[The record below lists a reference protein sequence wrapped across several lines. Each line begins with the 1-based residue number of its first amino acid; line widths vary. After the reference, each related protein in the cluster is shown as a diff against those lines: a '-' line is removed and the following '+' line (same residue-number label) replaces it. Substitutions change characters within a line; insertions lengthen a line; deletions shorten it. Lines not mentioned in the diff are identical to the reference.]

1 MDESR
6 NSPAAASV
14 GSKRKLSTS
23 GSSSDYARDGD
34 HSKVSDSDSPV
45 RQAPSKKARSSRH
58 ADGSRRRGGA
68 GHADHVGGE
77 YRERRRSVSLEAD
90 MDQRFALLSQQLVS
104 HINNILTTNLH
115 MQAVPTLSCLNSA
128 SNCTDLP
135 TQNSNIP
142 IVNNGEFLNPP
153 SCSVVE
159 NISDLSVTVKEPSIT
174 TALPDRVVKLTALQ
188 RFDSPNW
195 NAVRY
200 TETQKKYVA
209 SPGFIE
215 LKLNEELKRFDDPQ
229 GSSSWSKMERSFA
242 ALSNAVMAQNEII
255 NAALQNLIDWSAKS
269 NNQLSPNTIY
279 SKLKELFGDNSDYKS
294 ASHDILQIT
303 CGKRAEVIES
313 RRRNIL
319 KNILFK
325 LNTFAMIWEKY
336 HLHAITC
343 LILRHWLIICKRLE
357 QPRTANKTRR
367 NERKESNRINNDE
380 ASSEASLLIFIT
392 TREPIKPA
400 TPTIIGG
407 WIKKLLSEAGIKSSP
422 GSLRSAVSSLNWLEN
437 YPINEILEKANWR
450 HENTFR
456 KFYQKNVQPH
466 SDLQISQKSLS
477 QYFSTS

>member
-77 YRERRRSVSLEAD
+77 FRERRRSVSLEAD
-90 MDQRFALLSQQLVS
+90 MDQRFAVLSQQLVS

-128 SNCTDLP
+128 SNCNDLP

-195 NAVRY
+195 NAVR
-200 TETQKKYVA
+200 
-209 SPGFIE
+209 
-215 LKLNEELKRFDDPQ
+215 
-229 GSSSWSKMERSFA
+229 
-242 ALSNAVMAQNEII
+242 
-255 NAALQNLIDWSAKS
+255 
-269 NNQLSPNTIY
+269 
-279 SKLKELFGDNSDYKS
+279 KLKELFGDNSDYKS

-319 KNILFK
+319 KNIKVKYIRDDIGKIPPSCDYMFNPSALANYLQK
-325 LNTFAMIWEKY
+325 IGGIDKVDKQTAPVQHTARTFSPHNKSFQ
-336 HLHAITC
+336 
-343 LILRHWLIICKRLE
+343 

-380 ASSEASLLIFIT
+380 ASSKRKGEAKNKNI
-392 TREPIKPA
+392 RKP
-400 TPTIIGG
+400 
-407 WIKKLLSEAGIKSSP
+407 
-422 GSLRSAVSSLNWLEN
+422 
-437 YPINEILEKANWR
+437 Y
-450 HENTFR
+450 
-456 KFYQKNVQPH
+456 KNNKP
-466 SDLQISQKSLS
+466 
-477 QYFSTS
+477 

>member
-34 HSKVSDSDSPV
+34 HNNC
-45 RQAPSKKARSSRH
+45 ASSC
-58 ADGSRRRGGA
+58 
-68 GHADHVGGE
+68 
-77 YRERRRSVSLEAD
+77 
-90 MDQRFALLSQQLVS
+90 
-104 HINNILTTNLH
+104 N
-115 MQAVPTLSCLNSA
+115 
-128 SNCTDLP
+128 DLP

-200 TETQKKYVA
+200 TETQKNYVA

-319 KNILFK
+319 KNIKVKYIRDDIGKIPPSCDYMFNPSALANYLQK
-325 LNTFAMIWEKY
+325 IGGIDKVDKQTAPVQHTARTFSPHNKPFQ
-336 HLHAITC
+336 
-343 LILRHWLIICKRLE
+343 

-380 ASSEASLLIFIT
+380 ASSKRKGEAKNKNIRKSYKNN
-392 TREPIKPA
+392 KP
-400 TPTIIGG
+400 
-407 WIKKLLSEAGIKSSP
+407 
-422 GSLRSAVSSLNWLEN
+422 
-437 YPINEILEKANWR
+437 
-450 HENTFR
+450 
-456 KFYQKNVQPH
+456 
-466 SDLQISQKSLS
+466 
-477 QYFSTS
+477 